1 MSESDKLRRQV
12 ATLATFG
19 GHALRSGEIG
29 ELLQEATQLVSD
41 AIGVDDTGPSAK
53 REKKRPPV
61 SGLLRVLCI
70 FSTTKACC
78 NNCTPPYHGSGQTN
92 PSQCYD

>member
-1 MSESDKLRRQV
+1 MSDADKLRKQV

-41 AIGVDDTGPSAK
+41 AIGVDLVKCSNSFPTAK
-53 REKKRPPV
+53 TYWCAPV
-61 SGLLRVLCI
+61 
-70 FSTTKACC
+70 
-78 NNCTPPYHGSGQTN
+78 
-92 PSQCYD
+92 